1 MSDDKLI
8 YFHKYDHHDG
18 KELPEGLF
26 HGHHHDG
33 DCDCGCGH
41 DHDVDGFHA
50 QIMGSTEP
58 GLFSEDSF
66 DPDEVDNV
74 VLTLYNECVDELLAI
89 SDLVDKG
96 KLEKALRRVRRLTE
110 MHREFYS
117 GEEDLDERSLA
128 LNTEVP
134 IYRCLKDL
142 RGEKDNLLLMP
153 VPLHVMYFMWGM
165 ILYKLGKEEA
175 AMKKFKWAWVN
186 DYALPIS
193 LVLGMAAA
201 IPLTAWLG

>member
-142 RGEKDNLLLMP
+142 RGEKDNLLLSLCPFMSCI
-153 VPLHVMYFMWGM
+153 LMWGM
-165 ILYKLGKEEA
+165 ILYKTRKRGSRHEK
-175 AMKKFKWAWVN
+175 VQVG
-186 DYALPIS
+186 LPPQS
-193 LVLGMAAA
+193 FPYT
-201 IPLTAWLG
+201 PLCRHEPLLRETWR

>member
-1 MSDDKLI
+1 MKAATITITIILITMMRKERVMSDDKLI

-96 KLEKALRRVRRLTE
+96 NWRRPCAGPQTDGNAQGILFGGRR
-110 MHREFYS
+110 S
-117 GEEDLDERSLA
+117 
-128 LNTEVP
+128 
-134 IYRCLKDL
+134 
-142 RGEKDNLLLMP
+142 
-153 VPLHVMYFMWGM
+153 
-165 ILYKLGKEEA
+165 
-175 AMKKFKWAWVN
+175 
-186 DYALPIS
+186 
-193 LVLGMAAA
+193 
-201 IPLTAWLG
+201 

>member
-1 MSDDKLI
+1 
-8 YFHKYDHHDG
+8 
-18 KELPEGLF
+18 
-26 HGHHHDG
+26 
-33 DCDCGCGH
+33 
-41 DHDVDGFHA
+41 
-50 QIMGSTEP
+50 MGSTEP

-128 LNTEVP
+128 LLNTEVP
-134 IYRCLKDL
+134 FTAASRTCAAKRITCSSCLC
-142 RGEKDNLLLMP
+142 
-153 VPLHVMYFMWGM
+153 PLHVMYFMWGM

-175 AMKKFKWAWVN
+175 AMKKFKWACRLN
-186 DYALPIS
+186 PFHTLPYAA
-193 LVLGMAAA
+193 ME
-201 IPLTAWLG
+201 PLLRETWR

>member
-1 MSDDKLI
+1 
-8 YFHKYDHHDG
+8 
-18 KELPEGLF
+18 
-26 HGHHHDG
+26 
-33 DCDCGCGH
+33 
-41 DHDVDGFHA
+41 
-50 QIMGSTEP
+50 MGSTEP

-117 GEEDLDERSLA
+117 GEENLDERSLA

-134 IYRCLKDL
+134 IYRCLKDRAAKRITCSSCL
-142 RGEKDNLLLMP
+142 CP
-153 VPLHVMYFMWGM
+153 FMSC
-165 ILYKLGKEEA
+165 ILCGA
-175 AMKKFKWAWVN
+175 
-186 DYALPIS
+186 
-193 LVLGMAAA
+193 
-201 IPLTAWLG
+201 

>member
-1 MSDDKLI
+1 MKAATITITIILITMMRKERVMSDDKLI

-110 MHREFYS
+110 MLFGGR
-117 GEEDLDERSLA
+117 RS
-128 LNTEVP
+128 
-134 IYRCLKDL
+134 
-142 RGEKDNLLLMP
+142 
-153 VPLHVMYFMWGM
+153 
-165 ILYKLGKEEA
+165 
-175 AMKKFKWAWVN
+175 
-186 DYALPIS
+186 
-193 LVLGMAAA
+193 
-201 IPLTAWLG
+201 